1 MDGERKRMMLKDNKE
16 TGKDHPS
23 NISRK
28 RAVTAIT
35 FYVTADEKA
44 MLLSDA
50 KLYGGTSNCIRLQL
64 GLAPNAAGRK
74 SSEVAGEVVPFL
86 KLDELD

>member
-1 MDGERKRMMLKDNKE
+1 MPKKE
-16 TGKDHPS
+16 E
-23 NISRK
+23 NIKQNRSRK

-35 FYVTADEKA
+35 FYVTSDEKE

-64 GLAPNAAGRK
+64 GLSLNATGRK
-74 SSEVAGEVVPFL
+74 LKNISGEITPLF
-86 KLDELD
+86 DFD